1 MDAVQDC
8 NGLFDHL
15 VGTREPAVTD
25 RKTPVTLPGQ

>member
-15 VGTREPAVTD
+15 VGTREPA
-25 RKTPVTLPGQ
+25 KTPVTLPGQ